1 MALGE
6 ILTCSTRPT
15 AVTVAAAAI
24 DMLKSRLVLLEDA
37 QLVRPEVV
45 DASELELDRVPAGPR
60 LRHDAL
66 ERVERQRYAVAD
78 GNLPALRQRRDVVV
92 VGVLIAPGEGRGAEA
107 NDLKTRTRVSASRRV
122 FARRLF
128 TLV

>member
-1 MALGE
+1 VALGE
-6 ILTCSTRPT
+6 ILTGAVTA
-15 AVTVAAAAI
+15 AVTVVAAAI

-66 ERVERQRYAVAD
+66 ERVERQTDSVTHR
-78 GNLPALRQRRDVVV
+78 NLPALRQRRDVVV
-92 VGVLIAPGEGRGAEA
+92 VGVLIASREGRGAEV
-107 NDLKTRTRVSASRRV
+107 DLRT
-122 FARRLF
+122 
-128 TLV
+128 